1 MATEG
6 PERSGR
12 RKSGI
17 VQPRVPEPA
26 ASAESL
32 VQHIVSLANVGAQ
45 AIAAPSGD
53 AAQALIDSER
63 AASGDTSISSEKTP
77 EAVLAMLATL
87 DGLWAFSL
95 PAYPIR
101 RWIPGSWW
109 LGPILSGL
117 LPLALNGLLTLIWG
131 SVALHS
137 GLAWA
142 WLTIFA
148 VTQAGALLSARILW
162 GRLIRD
168 MPDIVSMLPA
178 PNYDRELARW
188 IRSWCSIPIQ
198 SVVALSPAGLGACVL
213 WLASPA
219 VGPRLELGP
228 ASYISVALASFMGG
242 LVLYVFVMATLILT
256 KIQHCGPLLLDP
268 WEPASTPGL
277 RTLSR
282 GYIYCLC
289 LVIVI
294 AAGLEM
300 VATSVPGYGESDVL
314 KAFVIGFP
322 IFAVLCGLFVGLLPH
337 IIIAHLTYDGKMKTT
352 AAIDESIGDIKS
364 VFTDHMRLA
373 TLVWLR
379 NQVSATPSL
388 PMRAPWLVPL
398 IGALVGPLLA
408 FLLTLKL

>member
-1 MATEG
+1 
-6 PERSGR
+6 
-12 RKSGI
+12 
-17 VQPRVPEPA
+17 VPEPA

-32 VQHIVSLANVGAQ
+32 VQHIVALANVGEQ
-45 AIAAPSGD
+45 TTAAPGGD
-53 AAQALIDSER
+53 ATQPLIDAER
-63 AASGDTSISSEKTP
+63 AAAENASTSSGKTP

-87 DGLWAFSL
+87 DGLWAFSI
-95 PAYPIR
+95 PTYPIR
-101 RWIPGSWW
+101 RWVSGSWW
-109 LGPILSGL
+109 LGPILSGFS
-117 LPLALNGLLTLIWG
+117 PLFLNGLLTLIWG

-137 GLAWA
+137 GQAWA

-148 VTQAGALLSARILW
+148 VTQAGALIAARVLW
-162 GRLIRD
+162 GRLVRD
-168 MPDIVSMLPA
+168 MPDVVRMLPA
-178 PNYDRELARW
+178 PNYDRELAKW
-188 IRSWCSIPIQ
+188 IHSWCSIPLQ
-198 SVVALSPAGLGACVL
+198 SAVALLPAALGTYVL
-213 WLASPA
+213 WLASPT

-228 ASYISVALASFMGG
+228 VSYISVALTSFMGG
-242 LVLYVFVMATLILT
+242 LVLYVFIMATLILT
-256 KIQHCGPLLLDP
+256 KIQRCGPLILDT

-289 LVIVI
+289 IVIVV

-300 VATSVPGYGESDVL
+300 VATRVPGYGESDVL

-337 IIIAHLTYDGKMKTT
+337 VIIAHLTYEGKTRTT
-352 AAIDESIGDIKS
+352 AAIDESIGDFKT
-364 VFTDHMRLA
+364 VLTDHVRLA

-398 IGALVGPLLA
+398 IAALVGPLLA